1 MEILTE
7 ISHHEFG
14 SKIDNFCVFFLVMQ
28 TYGHDRSVIVMER
41 ADPMLLLV
49 SLPLIPVGLIIGQ
62 MIRWEET
69 VSSPKWANVS
79 EFMFT
84 ENSRSKVI

>member
-1 MEILTE
+1 MNLVPKLV
-7 ISHHEFG
+7 IS
-14 SKIDNFCVFFLVMQ
+14 VFFPVMQ

-69 VSSPKWANVS
+69 VSSLRCVTVS
-79 EFMFT
+79 DVSV
-84 ENSRSKVI
+84 NSCSQKIQARK

>member
-1 MEILTE
+1 
-7 ISHHEFG
+7 
-14 SKIDNFCVFFLVMQ
+14 MQ

-69 VSSPKWANVS
+69 VSLLRCIVTILVS
-79 EFMFT
+79 IV
-84 ENSRSKVI
+84 VILTVTSIEPILEKCVHLEVQY

>member
-1 MEILTE
+1 
-7 ISHHEFG
+7 
-14 SKIDNFCVFFLVMQ
+14 MQ

-69 VSSPKWANVS
+69 VS
-79 EFMFT
+79 FL
-84 ENSRSKVI
+84 